1 MGRRITWERTEKDH
15 PGNGPDDPLLPRRCG
30 DPVDRLPD
38 HPGNEEPEEAGDDED
53 DGARNVCPP
62 VAADVGTQGE
72 ELADGRPLKSEP
84 GWG

>member
-1 MGRRITWERTEKDH
+1 
-15 PGNGPDDPLLPRRCG
+15 
-30 DPVDRLPD
+30 
-38 HPGNEEPEEAGDDED
+38 
-53 DGARNVCPP
+53 

>member
-1 MGRRITWERTEKDH
+1 MGEEIPAQAHLDTARRYEHSPPAEIPEPTVQTCEKD
-15 PGNGPDDPLLPRRCG
+15 
-30 DPVDRLPD
+30 
-38 HPGNEEPEEAGDDED
+38 PEEAGDDED
-53 DGARNVCPP
+53 EGARNVCPL